1 MAKQKTNHVNQ
12 NTPSPKSRWL
22 TIIITL
28 LILTF
33 FAYIFAGITSLFS
46 YSDETAFGNV
56 ALIKIHGIITTE
68 EDEFS
73 LDDQSISDE
82 VIKLIKKA
90 EDNPDVKAILFE
102 INSPGGSAVA
112 SKEIADEIKRASK
125 NVNKTT
131 IAVIR
136 EIGTS
141 GAYWIASSTDLI
153 IASPLSITGSIG
165 VISSYLEFN
174 KLFDKYGINYRRLVA
189 GKYKDIG
196 SPFRNLTDEEQKI
209 LQTQLDS
216 VHDYFIKEIAKN
228 RNMSIENVRKLAD
241 GLFYLGE
248 EAQKLGL
255 IDILGDKETAK
266 ELLKETLNLADI
278 QLVEYKKPQG
288 FIDSL
293 FKSFSKQSF
302 SVGEGIGSSLVN
314 TENKKGLIST

>member
-1 MAKQKTNHVNQ
+1 MAKQKPNQLNQ
-12 NTPSPKSRWL
+12 NTPTPKSRWV

-33 FAYIFAGITSLFS
+33 FAYLFAGITSLFS
-46 YSDETAFGNV
+46 YTDEPAFGNV
-56 ALIKIHGIITTE
+56 ALIKIHGIITTQ
-68 EDEFS
+68 EDGFS
-73 LDDQSISDE
+73 LDDQATSDE
-82 VIKLIKKA
+82 IIKLIKKA
-90 EDNPDVKAILFE
+90 EENPEVKAILFE

-112 SKEIADEIKRASK
+112 SKEIADEIARVST
-125 NVNKTT
+125 NQNKTT

-189 GKYKDIG
+189 GKYKDIA
-196 SPFRNLTDEEQKI
+196 SPFRNLTEEEQKI

-228 RNMSIENVRKLAD
+228 RNMSVDDVKKVAD

-255 IDILGDKETAK
+255 VDLLGDKETAK
-266 ELLKETLNLADI
+266 ELLKESLALEDI
-278 QLVEYKKPQG
+278 KIVEYKKPKG
-288 FIDSL
+288 FIDAL
-293 FKSFSKQSF
+293 FESFSKQSF

-314 TENKKGLIST
+314 SENKKSLIST

>member
-1 MAKQKTNHVNQ
+1 MSKNKTLQ
-12 NTPSPKSRWL
+12 NNIPSPKSRWL

-46 YSDETAFGNV
+46 YSDETAWGNV
-56 ALIKIHGIITTE
+56 ALIKIHGIITTQ
-68 EDEFS
+68 EDEFT
-73 LDDQSISDE
+73 LDDQAASDE
-82 VIKLIKKA
+82 IIKLIKKA
-90 EDNPDVKAILFE
+90 EENPDVKAILFE

-112 SKEIADEIKRASK
+112 SKEIADEIARVSS

-136 EIGTS
+136 EMGTS
-141 GAYWIASSTDLI
+141 GAYWIASSADLI
-153 IASPLSITGSIG
+153 IASPLSVTGSIG

-209 LQTQLDS
+209 LQKQLDS
-216 VHDYFIKEIAKN
+216 VHEYFIKEIAKN
-228 RNMSIENVRKLAD
+228 RNMGVEDVRKLAD

-255 IDILGDKETAK
+255 VDVLGDKETAK
-266 ELLKETLNLADI
+266 DILKDTLNLPDI

-288 FIDSL
+288 FIDAL
-293 FKSFSKQSF
+293 FNSFSRQSF
-302 SVGEGIGSSLVN
+302 NVGEGIGKNLVN
-314 TENKKGLIST
+314 TEAKKSIIST

>member
-1 MAKQKTNHVNQ
+1 MAKQKISKLNQ
-12 NTPSPKSRWL
+12 NTPAPKSRWL

-33 FAYIFAGITSLFS
+33 FAYLFAGITSLFS
-46 YSDETAFGNV
+46 YSSEPEFGNV
-56 ALIKIHGIITTE
+56 ALIKIHGIITTQ

-73 LDDQSISDE
+73 LDDKATSDE
-82 VIKLIKKA
+82 IIKLIKKA
-90 EDNPDVKAILFE
+90 EDNPEIKAILFE

-112 SKEIADEIKRASK
+112 SKEIADEITRVSTSL
-125 NVNKTT
+125 NKTT

-189 GKYKDIG
+189 GRYKDIG

-209 LQTQLDS
+209 LQAQLDS
-216 VHDYFIKEIAKN
+216 VHEYFIKEIAKN
-228 RNMSIENVRKLAD
+228 RNMSLDDVRKVAD

-255 IDILGDKETAK
+255 VDILGDKETAK
-266 ELLKETLNLADI
+266 ELLKETLNLPDVQI
-278 QLVEYKKPQG
+278 VEYKKPKG
-288 FIDSL
+288 FIDAL
-293 FKSFSKQSF
+293 FKSFSQQSF
-302 SVGEGIGSSLVN
+302 NVGEGIGKSLVDS
-314 TENKKGLIST
+314 EAKKSLITT

>member
-1 MAKQKTNHVNQ
+1 MSKNKTLQ
-12 NTPSPKSRWL
+12 NNIPSPKSRWL

-28 LILTF
+28 LILIF

-46 YSDETAFGNV
+46 YSDEAAWGNV
-56 ALIKIHGIITTE
+56 GLIKIRGIITTQ
-68 EDEFS
+68 EDEFT
-73 LDDQSISDE
+73 LDDQAASDE
-82 VIKLIKKA
+82 IIKLIKKA
-90 EDNPDVKAILFE
+90 EENPDVKAILFE

-112 SKEIADEIKRASK
+112 SKEIADEIARVSS

-136 EIGTS
+136 EMGTS

-153 IASPLSITGSIG
+153 IASPLSVTGSIG

-209 LQTQLDS
+209 LQKQLDS
-216 VHDYFIKEIAKN
+216 VHEYFIKEIAKN
-228 RNMSIENVRKLAD
+228 RNMDVEKVRKLAD

-255 IDILGDKETAK
+255 VDVLGDKETAK
-266 ELLKETLNLADI
+266 DILKDTLNLPDI
-278 QLVEYKKPQG
+278 QLVEYKKPKG
-288 FIDSL
+288 FIDAL

-302 SVGEGIGSSLVN
+302 NVGEGIGKSLVN
-314 TENKKGLIST
+314 TEAKKSVIST

>member
-1 MAKQKTNHVNQ
+1 MSKNKTLQ
-12 NTPSPKSRWL
+12 NNIPSPKSRWL

-46 YSDETAFGNV
+46 YSNELAFGNV
-56 ALIKIHGIITTE
+56 ALIKIHGIITTQ

-73 LDDQSISDE
+73 LDDQAASDE
-82 VIKLIKKA
+82 IIKLIKKA
-90 EDNPDVKAILFE
+90 EENPEVKAILFE

-112 SKEIADEIKRASK
+112 SKEIADEIARVSS

-136 EIGTS
+136 EMGTS

-153 IASPLSITGSIG
+153 IASPLSVTGSIG

-209 LQTQLDS
+209 LQKQLDS
-216 VHDYFIKEIAKN
+216 VHEYFIKEIAKN
-228 RNMSIENVRKLAD
+228 RNMDVEEVRKLAD

-255 IDILGDKETAK
+255 VDVLGDKETAK
-266 ELLKETLNLADI
+266 DILKDTLNLPDI
-278 QLVEYKKPQG
+278 QLVEYKKPKG
-288 FIDSL
+288 FIDVL
-293 FKSFSKQSF
+293 FNSFSKQSF
-302 SVGEGIGSSLVN
+302 NVGEGIGKSLVDS
-314 TENKKGLIST
+314 EAKKSIIST

>member
-1 MAKQKTNHVNQ
+1 MSKNKTLQ
-12 NTPSPKSRWL
+12 NNIPSPKSRWL

-46 YSDETAFGNV
+46 YSDETAWGNV
-56 ALIKIHGIITTE
+56 ALIKIHGIITTQ
-68 EDEFS
+68 EDEFT
-73 LDDQSISDE
+73 LDDQAASDE
-82 VIKLIKKA
+82 IIKLIKKA
-90 EDNPDVKAILFE
+90 EENPDVKAILFE

-112 SKEIADEIKRASK
+112 SKEIADEIARVSS

-136 EIGTS
+136 EMGTS
-141 GAYWIASSTDLI
+141 GAYWIASSADLI
-153 IASPLSITGSIG
+153 IASPLSVTGSIG

-196 SPFRNLTDEEQKI
+196 SPFRNLTEEEQKI

-216 VHDYFIKEIAKN
+216 VHDYFIKEISKN
-228 RNMSIENVRKLAD
+228 RNMSVDDVKKVAD

-255 IDILGDKETAK
+255 VDILGDKETAK
-266 ELLKETLNLADI
+266 ELLKESLNLADVHI
-278 QLVEYKKPQG
+278 VEYKKP
-288 FIDSL
+288 
-293 FKSFSKQSF
+293 KS
-302 SVGEGIGSSLVN
+302 
-314 TENKKGLIST
+314 LIST

>member
-1 MAKQKTNHVNQ
+1 MSKNKTLQ
-12 NTPSPKSRWL
+12 NNMPSPKSRWL
-22 TIIITL
+22 AIIITL

-46 YSDETAFGNV
+46 YSDEAAWGNV
-56 ALIKIHGIITTE
+56 ALIKIRGIITAQ
-68 EDEFS
+68 EDEFT
-73 LDDQSISDE
+73 LDDQAASDE
-82 VIKLIKKA
+82 IIKLIKKA
-90 EDNPDVKAILFE
+90 EENPDVKAILFE

-112 SKEIADEIKRASK
+112 SKEIADEIARVSS

-136 EIGTS
+136 EMGTS

-153 IASPLSITGSIG
+153 IASPLSVTGSIG

-196 SPFRNLTDEEQKI
+196 SPFRNLTDEEKKKI
-209 LQTQLDS
+209 KKQLDS
-216 VHDYFIKEIAKN
+216 VHEYFIKEIAKN
-228 RNMSIENVRKLAD
+228 RNMGVEDVRKLAD

-255 IDILGDKETAK
+255 VDVLGDKETAK
-266 ELLKETLNLADI
+266 DILKDTLNLPDI

-288 FIDSL
+288 FIDAL
-293 FKSFSKQSF
+293 FKSFSRQSF
-302 SVGEGIGSSLVN
+302 NVGEGIGKNLVN
-314 TENKKGLIST
+314 TEAKKSIISA